1 MKKIKRGISFILT
14 VSIIM
19 AQLMFVP
26 VLADSA
32 NVVTLG
38 ADLNE
43 EQKAYIFNFFGT
55 TSEDVQ
61 IVTITNADER
71 ERLGKLMPMEQIGT
85 KTYSCA
91 YVQPTFDGGIQVVTA
106 NMNYVTGNMIASAL
120 STSGVENC
128 NVLCAAPFEV
138 SGTGAL
144 TGAMMAY
151 ETASGET
158 LSEEK
163 KELANKEIVGI
174 TTIAKTVGL
183 EQATLIDNNM
193 KIAVIREK
201 LQTREDIETAV
212 SNIVENVHSAYM
224 DAKGEAE
231 TVSQSDRDLL
241 VELGIEFSQL
251 DYDYDAMKYTLQR
264 VTTNIVNEAGIKDPI
279 TDTFEDLGEDTISDD
294 SILLGVGSGEYKNI
308 TTTYHYELEHVCI
321 HCRDI
326 IPRTIELYEKYM
338 DECNPETE
346 SETETEDS
354 GGIYFKVPEIESTH
368 RLRLVMDEP
377 DPADGSRESLIQNIE
392 AAAED
397 EDIVEYHK
405 VTCQILEL
413 AAEELKNGSTDSER
427 IQAMMDA
434 AYDALETDDS
444 SALDEFSNGKSSI
457 SEKESGLSTANNIY
471 QNSETGIT
479 IVFPDDNWVDCKDYV
494 DDFEADAVYS
504 DGSTCFLVYMAEDL
518 YSTFKEAG
526 YDYIAAE
533 EIDVL
538 IDKEEIASIMGIDDA
553 NAIKQKD
560 NGKFKYY
567 VIQDTTESQIFG
579 IVKNAML
586 HLIFFTGM
594 DDNTVLTQA
603 VGYEIMENIQLDNKE
618 RF

>member
-201 LQTREDIETAV
+201 LQTREDIEVAV

-264 VTTNIVNEAGIKDPI
+264 VTTNIVKEAGIKDPI

-294 SILLGVGSGEYKNI
+294 SILLGVGSGEYKNL
-308 TTTYHYELEHVCI
+308 TTTYHSGQAHVCLI
-321 HCRDI
+321 QIERI

-346 SETETEDS
+346 TETENS
-354 GGIYFKVPEIESTH
+354 GRIYFKVQE
-368 RLRLVMDEP
+368 RLVLDEP

-397 EDIVEYHK
+397 EDIAEYHK

-427 IQAMMDA
+427 IQAMLDA

-444 SALDEFSNGKSSI
+444 SALDEFSNEKSSL
-457 SEKESGLSTANNIY
+457 SAKESSSSTANNIY

-479 IVFPDDNWVDCKDYV
+479 IVFPDDNWVDCKEYV

-533 EIDVL
+533 EIDDL
-538 IDKEEIASIMGIDDA
+538 IDKEEIASIMGIDDV